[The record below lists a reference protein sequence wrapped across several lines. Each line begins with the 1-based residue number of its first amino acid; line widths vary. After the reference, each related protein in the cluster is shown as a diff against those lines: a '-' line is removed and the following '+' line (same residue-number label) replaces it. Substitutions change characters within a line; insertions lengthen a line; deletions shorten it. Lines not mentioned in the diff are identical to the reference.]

1 MVCVYISFLQKS
13 LGSIAHNFVSAD
25 LVVASVVDLSE
36 MCKVESLNV
45 PVSIL
50 SLITARFM
58 GSFSAILNDTLSA
71 EISPSFVDYFY
82 MIYGDS
88 LFFVDYFYMISE
100 EN

>member
-13 LGSIAHNFVSAD
+13 SGSIAHNFVSAD
-25 LVVASVVDLSE
+25 LVVASVIDLSE

-58 GSFSAILNDTLSA
+58 GSFSAILKDTLSA
-71 EISPSFVDYFY
+71 EISPSSVDYFY